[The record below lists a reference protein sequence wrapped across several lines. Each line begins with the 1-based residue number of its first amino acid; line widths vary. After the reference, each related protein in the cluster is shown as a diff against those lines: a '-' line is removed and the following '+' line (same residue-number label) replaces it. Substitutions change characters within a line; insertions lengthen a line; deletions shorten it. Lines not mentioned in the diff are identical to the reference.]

1 MEKSMGMVL
10 VGTAGWEHEDFDR
23 VFYPAERM
31 ASSAKLASYAR
42 SFDAVEVRSTFW
54 DDTLSET
61 DAKEWLDA
69 VGENSRFRF
78 LVKLHQSFTHRKIV
92 PPGATRTVRG
102 LLQELA
108 RHDRLGA
115 VLLQFPFSFTNTSAH
130 RFHVTKLSEIF
141 AGFPLHA
148 EFRHDSWNQ
157 ASLLPFLAEHGLRA
171 VNADLPRVAH
181 LMPFGTG
188 TIGDTAYLRLHGR
201 NERGW
206 LANSWDA
213 RYDYLYNSKEL
224 REIARRVSLLTEK
237 CRRVL
242 VICNNTT
249 GGKAVATALQLS
261 AAAGRE
267 RKIEVPERALEA
279 FPVLQ
284 EIARPE
290 PPGALFQTAAYRR
303 AG

>member
-1 MEKSMGMVL
+1 MEKKTGIVL

-23 VFYPAERM
+23 VFYPVAGMDGRGRLE
-31 ASSAKLASYAR
+31 AYAAT
-42 SFDAVEVRSTFW
+42 FDAVEVRSTFW
-54 DDTLSET
+54 DDRLGGD
-61 DAKEWLDA
+61 DAREWADA
-69 VGENSRFRF
+69 VGGNSRFRF
-78 LVKLHQSFTHRKIV
+78 LVKLHQSFTHRKTIS
-92 PPGATRTVRG
+92 PGTTRTARA

-108 RHDRLGA
+108 RQERLGA
-115 VLLQFPFSFTNTSAH
+115 VLLQFPFSFTNTSSH
-130 RFHVTKLSEIF
+130 RFHLTKLSEIF

-157 ASLLPFLAEHGLRA
+157 PSLLPFLAEFGLRP

-181 LMPFGTG
+181 LMPFTTG

-201 NERGW
+201 NDRGW
-206 LANSWDA
+206 LTNGWDA
-213 RYDYLYNSKEL
+213 RYDYLYNGREL
-224 REIARRVSLLTEK
+224 REIARRISLLTER
-237 CRRVL
+237 CRRV
-242 VICNNTT
+242 VVVCNNTT

-267 RKIEVPERALEA
+267 RKIAVPEKALAA

-284 EIARPE
+284 EIARPACA
-290 PPGALFQTAAYRR
+290 GALFQPAAYKR